1 MGARSL
7 RRKLSPEDRYPGAF
21 AKMPSVYGG
30 LLCDWNWSWAIDVE
44 RDVPADAAYDPVR
57 GFAVIPGSEG
67 VPGKNSIQP
76 YFPCI

>member
-1 MGARSL
+1 VDNSGRH
-7 RRKLSPEDRYPGAF
+7 PGAF

-30 LLCDWNWSWAIDVE
+30 LRCDWNWSWAIDVE

-67 VPGKNSIQP
+67 PAPLHLAIMGAALE
-76 YFPCI
+76 FLFLTAW